1 MCGERWRL
9 NTMFYTLPMCGE
21 RWRLN
26 TMFYTLPMC
35 GERWRLNTMFYTLP
49 VSSVGL
55 ETVVA
60 EKSYKPP
67 IVVEH

>member
-1 MCGERWRL
+1 
-9 NTMFYTLPMCGE
+9 
-21 RWRLN
+21 
-26 TMFYTLPMC
+26 MFYTLPMC